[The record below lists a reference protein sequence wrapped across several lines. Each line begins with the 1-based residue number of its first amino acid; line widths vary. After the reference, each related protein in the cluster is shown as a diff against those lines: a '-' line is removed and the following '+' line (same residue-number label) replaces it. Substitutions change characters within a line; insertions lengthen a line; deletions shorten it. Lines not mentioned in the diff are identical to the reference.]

1 MPTMTHKEAQEALA
15 EIGRCKINRDKAGLE
30 AKIAEYEDLASD
42 NLTIRILLNTAK
54 EALEVLR
61 DPSVE

>member
-15 EIGRCKINRDKAGLE
+15 EIGRCKLNRDKARLE
-30 AKIAEYEDLASD
+30 EKIAEYEDLASD

-54 EALEVLR
+54 EALEALR
-61 DPSVE
+61 YPAVE

>member
-15 EIGRCKINRDKAGLE
+15 EIGRCKINRDRTRLE
-30 AKIAEYEDLASD
+30 EKIAEYEDLASD

-54 EALEVLR
+54 GALEELKR
-61 DPSVE
+61 KE